1 MTQKTLSPWRL
12 FKVLISI
19 LLYICVSAAWLL
31 FAAHDLI
38 TSSSD
43 LDVVGGFFGT
53 AIWLIATGCLY
64 LHITTPKP
72 SQSANTMEKD
82 Q

>member
-19 LLYICVSAAWLL
+19 LLYLSVSAAWLL
-31 FAAHDLI
+31 FAARDLI
-38 TSSSD
+38 SSSSD

-53 AIWLIATGCLY
+53 AVWLIATACLF
-64 LHITTPKP
+64 LFITTPKP
-72 SQSANTMEKD
+72 GQSANTTEKD